1 MNFKFSPRELIC
13 GIEPGRASSGF
24 STDRDV
30 RHSLKASPSLFL
42 LLFAVSDRKEAL
54 PIMLN
59 AHRVIHA
66 KAPC

>member
-1 MNFKFSPRELIC
+1 MNFKFPPRELIC

-24 STDRDV
+24 STDRDI

-42 LLFAVSDRKEAL
+42 LLFDRKEAL

-59 AHRVIHA
+59 AHRMIHA
-66 KAPC
+66 KVPR